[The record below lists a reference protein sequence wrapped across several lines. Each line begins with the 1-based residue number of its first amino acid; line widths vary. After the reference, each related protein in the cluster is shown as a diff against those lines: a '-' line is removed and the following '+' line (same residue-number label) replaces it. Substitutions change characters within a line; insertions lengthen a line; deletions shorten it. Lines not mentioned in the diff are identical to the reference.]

1 MANRFRP
8 FQGPRSRAIV
18 AAGVCAL
25 LMACGGPTPNG
36 EAGASPTT
44 DPSSAA
50 TDGAFQGTAS
60 PESPATPNASAN
72 ANTNPADGWEISTD
86 GIGPVRAGMTLAQVK
101 QTLGAGYQFQDIPNF
116 MVDFGAIAV
125 TQGGEPELYLVYFA
139 AEPIRDR
146 DRVPFLMTD
155 QPRHRTAAG
164 VHAAMTI
171 ADAAQRYGRARL
183 TYNTDDEGRE
193 YVQFENAP
201 ADLSFRTDGSP
212 GNYAG
217 LYGPTQTG
225 EGSTERYR
233 PDATIQFI
241 WVDAFRRTLT
251 GATPTA
257 TPQTSAPSAAYQT
270 ADRALNE
277 TYRRVMGALGGD
289 RPTELRTAQRAWIVL
304 RDRQCDLV
312 AAASGDRDGCLTDLT
327 RQRTAEL
334 AGFLSGDPAEATTAT
349 PPLGTVVLSGQSI
362 NCDNP
367 QNTPEINGCAAYAA
381 QQDAD
386 RTDALVQQVRSQRPQ
401 LQSAL
406 DDADRAWQG
415 FRDAHCEMA
424 TAPNRGGTGF
434 LAFLS
439 SCQGAI
445 ARQQYQAIASLK
457 P

>member
-1 MANRFRP
+1 MTQIQTRFLTR
-8 FQGPRSRAIV
+8 RSQ
-18 AAGVCAL
+18 AL
-25 LMACGGPTPNG
+25 ITATLCGLLVACGGPAPSPNAGG
-36 EAGASPTT
+36 EGSDPTST
-44 DPSSAA
+44 A
-50 TDGAFQGTAS
+50 TDGAFQPTNGSSTA
-60 PESPATPNASAN
+60 PAAAV
-72 ANTNPADGWEISTD
+72 TNPADGWEISTA
-86 GIGPVRAGMTLAQVK
+86 GIGPIQAGMTLGQVK

-125 TQGGEPELYLVYFA
+125 SRGGEPDLYLVYFS

-164 VHAAMTI
+164 VHAGMTI
-171 ADAAQRYGRARL
+171 AEAAQRYGRARL
-183 TYNTDDEGRE
+183 NYNMDNEGRE

-201 ADLSFRTDGSP
+201 IDLSFRTDGAP

-217 LYGPTQTG
+217 IYGPEQTG
-225 EGSTERYR
+225 EGNTNRYR

-241 WVDAFRRTLT
+241 WVDAYRRTL
-251 GATPTA
+251 GSGVPTQV
-257 TPQTSAPSAAYQT
+257 PQASVPSAAYQA

-277 TYRRVMGALGGD
+277 TYQRVMGALGGD
-289 RPTELRTAQRAWIVL
+289 RPAELRTAQRAWIVL
-304 RDRQCDLV
+304 RDRQCDLT
-312 AAASGDRDGCLTDLT
+312 AAALGDREGCLTDLT

-334 AGFLSGDPAEATTAT
+334 ETFLTSDPGEAIAPT
-349 PPLGTVVLSGQSI
+349 PRLGTVTLSGHPI

-381 QQDAD
+381 DRDAD
-386 RTDALVQQVRSQRPQ
+386 RTAALVQEMRSQRPQ

-406 DDADRAWQG
+406 DDADRAWQA

-445 ARQQYQAIASLK
+445 ARQQHQAIAALK